1 MDSLWRISVHAA
13 LCPAS
18 GIVSRRSP
26 CRNPADSRQSS
37 RRCPRHTRAC
47 CRQKHSQRGTRRCR
61 RILRSHSYIPPH
73 RYPVA
78 GRRQGRRLSAPG
90 SRSRAFSAWNRT
102 LRPWFNRRRLI
113 PAGAAA
119 VVCTLRNAGIIC
131 MASLFFYFSY
141 KYTLDLLYPYML
153 GDVKYFRENRSL
165 IHIFQ
170 HAFIV

>member
-1 MDSLWRISVHAA
+1 MQRSVRRPA
-13 LCPAS
+13 LCPGGLPAEIRLIR
-18 GIVSRRSP
+18 GNLLVDVHAIRGLAAD
-26 CRNPADSRQSS
+26 RNTANAVLGDGGEYLA
-37 RRCPRHTRAC
+37 HTV
-47 CRQKHSQRGTRRCR
+47 KS
-61 RILRSHSYIPPH
+61 PH

-78 GRRQGRRLSAPG
+78 GRRQGRRLSATG
-90 SRSRAFSAWNRT
+90 YCRRAFSAWNRI
-102 LRPWFNRRRLI
+102 LRPRFKRRRLL

-141 KYTLDLLYPYML
+141 KYTFDLLYPYML